1 MIQICSEL
9 ITVPSKTIFE
19 QSLKE
24 KKNSEIWRKINVV
37 PIHRKEK
44 QKPN

>member
-24 KKNSEIWRKINVV
+24 RKFSEIWRKINVV
-37 PIHRKEK
+37 PMHKKEK
-44 QKPN
+44 QNPN